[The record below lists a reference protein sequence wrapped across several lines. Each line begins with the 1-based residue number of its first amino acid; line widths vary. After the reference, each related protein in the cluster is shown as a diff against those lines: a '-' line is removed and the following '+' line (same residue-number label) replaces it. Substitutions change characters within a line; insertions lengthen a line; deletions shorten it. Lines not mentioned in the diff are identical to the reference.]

1 MSTASL
7 TSLSLRDRIK
17 RAALALSR
25 EQADTLLLLGVVA
38 LVVVPHF
45 AHLPIWAVSIS
56 VAVLLWRGYL
66 CLRMYPLPNRW
77 ILLLLLVGC
86 VAGTWLSFHTIAG
99 RDAGVTLI
107 LMLIALKTLE
117 LRAKRD
123 AMVIFFLGFF
133 AVLTHFLFSQSLFTA
148 AMMITAVLGLLTALV
163 GAHMPVGRP
172 PLKLRVKL
180 AAKMLILGTPLAA
193 ALFIF
198 FPRLSGPL
206 WGMPESTRG
215 RTGLSDTMSV
225 GAIADLALDD
235 SIAFHI
241 NFAPGTEPKPE
252 QLYFRGPVLASF
264 DGKQWTTLRTRF
276 PASQQLSAELRP
288 QGAALDYSITLEPQR
303 NPWLFALDVP
313 AAAPSIEGLNVQL
326 TPSLQL
332 FTNKPVVE
340 RVRYK
345 ATSYLQAQHGPQA
358 MVLGLQDDI
367 ELPPG
372 LNPKAHAYAAELRR
386 DARYATADAATL
398 SRVLLDHIRTE
409 KFSYTLAP
417 GVYGADS
424 VDEFWFDRREG
435 FCEHFAQAFVV
446 IMRAL
451 DVPARIVTG
460 YQGAEF
466 NPFDGSYLVRQS
478 HAHAWAEYWQPGAGW
493 VRADPTA
500 AVAPERVNT
509 PNRTLAGQRGLFGV
523 DALRGLSPTLL
534 QQFRQGLDAVNNA
547 WNQWVLSYNSQRQFD
562 LMKTLGMKDPDWASV
577 AVTMIGATLA
587 GAAMIGLWF
596 AWETWG
602 WTKRRD
608 PWARLW
614 RKARVMLLREGIEIK
629 EHQAPRSASAQVQ
642 GLKFAA
648 QWHAWLLELEALRYA
663 PALQS
668 GSQNTPQSYAKL
680 KQSLKA
686 LRP

>member
-1 MSTASL
+1 MNVA
-7 TSLSLRDRIK
+7 SLSLANRFK
-17 RAALALSR
+17 RSAQTLSR

-66 CLRMYPLPNRW
+66 ALRMYSLPSKW

-86 VAGTWLSFHTIAG
+86 IVGTLISFRTIAG
-99 RDAGVTLI
+99 RDAGVTLV

-117 LRAKRD
+117 LRARRD

-133 AVLTHFLFSQSLFTA
+133 TVLTHFLFSQSLFTA
-148 AMMITAVLGLLTALV
+148 AMMIIAVLGLLTALV

-172 PLKLRVKL
+172 ALKLRVKL

-198 FPRLSGPL
+198 FPRLNGPL
-206 WGMPESTRG
+206 WGMPESVRG

-225 GAIADLALDD
+225 GTIADLALDD
-235 SIAFHI
+235 SIAFRVD
-241 NFAPGTEPKPE
+241 FAPGTAPRPE

-264 DGKQWTTLRTRF
+264 DGRQWTSLRSRF
-276 PASQQLSAELRP
+276 PPSQQVGAELRVK
-288 QGAALDYSITLEPQR
+288 GAPLEYAITLEPQR

-313 AAAPSIEGLNVQL
+313 AAAPSVEGLNVQL

-340 RVRYK
+340 RQRYR
-345 ATSYLQAQHGPQA
+345 ATSHLQAQHGPQE
-358 MVLGLQDDI
+358 MTLGLQDFI

-372 LNPKAHAYAAELRR
+372 RNPKAHAYAAELRR

-398 SRVLLDHIRTE
+398 SRALLEQIRTE

-460 YQGAEF
+460 YQGAEL
-466 NPFDGSYLVRQS
+466 NPFDNSYIVRQS
-478 HAHAWAEYWQPGAGW
+478 HAHAWAEYWQPGIGW

-500 AVAPERVNT
+500 AVAPERINT
-509 PNRTLAGQRGLFGV
+509 LNRTLAGQRGLFGV
-523 DALRGLSPTLL
+523 DALRGLNPTLL
-534 QQFRQGLDAVNNA
+534 QQLRQGIDAVNNA

-562 LMKTLGMKDPDWASV
+562 LMKSLGMKDPDWASV

-596 AWETWG
+596 AWETWA

-614 RKARVMLLREGIEIK
+614 RKARAMLKREGIVIQD
-629 EHQAPRSASAQVQ
+629 HQAPRSASMQVL
-642 GLKFAA
+642 GLKLAA
-648 QWHAWLLELEALRYA
+648 QWQAWLLELEALRYA

-668 GSQNTPQSYAKL
+668 DPQSYAKL
-680 KQSLKA
+680 KHALKT
-686 LRP
+686 LRS

>member
-7 TSLSLRDRIK
+7 SFSSRLK
-17 RAALALSR
+17 RNVEALSR
-25 EQADTLLLLGVVA
+25 EQADTLLLLAVVA

-56 VAVLLWRGYL
+56 ITVLLWRGYL
-66 CLRMYPLPNRW
+66 ALRMYSLPSKW

-86 VAGTWLSFHTIAG
+86 VLGTLISFRTIAG
-99 RDAGVTLI
+99 RDAGVTLV

-117 LRAKRD
+117 LRARRD

-148 AMMITAVLGLLTALV
+148 AMMIIAVLGLLTALV

-172 PLKLRVKL
+172 ALKLRVKL

-206 WGMPESTRG
+206 WGMPESVRG
-215 RTGLSDTMSV
+215 RTGLSDTMNV

-235 SIAFHI
+235 SIAFRVD
-241 NFAPGTEPKPE
+241 FALGTAPRPE

-264 DGKQWTTLRTRF
+264 DGKQWTTLRSRF
-276 PASQQLSAELRP
+276 PPSQQLPLEVRATSVPL
-288 QGAALDYSITLEPQR
+288 QYSITLEPQR

-313 AAAPSIEGLNVQL
+313 AAAPNVEGLNVQL

-340 RVRYK
+340 RLRYR
-345 ATSYLQAQHGPQA
+345 ATSHLKAQYGPREMA
-358 MVLGLQDDI
+358 LGLQDFI

-372 LNPKAHAYAAELRR
+372 RNPKAHAYAAELRR

-398 SRVLLDHIRTE
+398 SRALMEQIRTE

-435 FCEHFAQAFVV
+435 FCEHFAQAYVV
-446 IMRAL
+446 MMRAL

-460 YQGAEF
+460 YQGAEL
-466 NPFDGSYLVRQS
+466 NPFDNSYIVRQS
-478 HAHAWAEYWQPGAGW
+478 HAHAWAEYWQPGIGW

-500 AVAPERVNT
+500 AVAPERINT
-509 PNRTLAGQRGLFGV
+509 LNRTLAGQRGLFGV
-523 DALRGLSPTLL
+523 DALRGLNPTLL
-534 QQFRQGLDAVNNA
+534 QQLRQGIDAVNNA

-562 LMKTLGMKDPDWASV
+562 LMKSLGMKDPDWASV
-577 AVTMIGATLA
+577 AVTMIGAALA

-596 AWETWG
+596 AWETWA

-614 RKARVMLLREGIEIK
+614 RKARAMLKREGIVIAD
-629 EHQAPRSASAQVQ
+629 HQAPRTASTQVQ
-642 GLKFAA
+642 GLKLAA
-648 QWHAWLLELEALRYA
+648 QWRAWLLELEALRYA
-663 PALQS
+663 PASHS
-668 GSQNTPQSYAKL
+668 GDKRYDLGYTKL
-680 KQSLKA
+680 KHALKA